1 MLIKLRATIILKK
14 LNHFKPFQFYDISG
28 KLDKLNSHDDGQVL
42 LRRQGPIGTTNA
54 IQGWGSEK
62 FIQSSRWAALDWI
75 NFCRVGWMLF

>member
-1 MLIKLRATIILKK
+1 MKLSK
-14 LNHFKPFQFYDISG
+14 QFCDLSG

-62 FIQSSRWAALDWI
+62 FIQSSRCPARGARIDKLLLRGSDAILDKLLS
-75 NFCRVGWMLF
+75 NLGDL